1 MNSSAPESRPP
12 DGSAPESRPPDSPV
26 TSRRLVR
33 LGSVL
38 GVPIFITPS
47 WLVVVALVTFSYAD
61 FLQQAIPGTST
72 SGSYLLSL
80 LFAIGLGI
88 SVVLHEQGHTV
99 ASRLFGLPVRRIVV
113 FLFGG
118 VSELA
123 GQARRPREEF
133 AIAAAGPVVSV
144 LLAVGCWLL
153 SRPPQANSAAAVLLL
168 LLAWSNL
175 VIAVF
180 NVLPG
185 LPLDG
190 GRLVQAVIWKVS
202 RSRMTGI
209 RLASWSGRAVAVLL
223 AVAVLA
229 SNALLHGPGARL
241 AGLTATMLGLAVA
254 SFLWFGAGQ
263 SLQSAE
269 VSDRTATLQLRRLIR
284 PAVYLPGGTPVAEAM
299 RQLAETG
306 ARSIVVI
313 DGQGRT
319 RALVREGDV
328 ARLPAA
334 GRPWATVAELSRPI
348 EQGLILTDDLPGD
361 QLLERVRRTPASE
374 YLVVGPDGVS
384 RGVLA
389 TSDLARELGLR
400 YRD

>member
-1 MNSSAPESRPP
+1 VSSSEPASGPARQ
-12 DGSAPESRPPDSPV
+12 DPV
-26 TSRRLVR
+26 DARRLVR

-38 GVPIFITPS
+38 GVPIYVTPS

-61 FLQQAIPGTST
+61 FLRQAIPGTSA
-72 SGSYLLSL
+72 SASYLLAL
-80 LFAIGLGI
+80 AFAIGLGL
-88 SVVLHEQGHTV
+88 SVVLHEIGHTV
-99 ASRLFGLPVRRIVV
+99 VSRLLGLPVRRIVV
-113 FLFGG
+113 FLLGG

-133 AIAAAGPVVSV
+133 AIAAAGPAVSV
-144 LLAVGCWLL
+144 LLAVGLWAV
-153 SRPPQANSAAAVLLL
+153 SRPPDANSAAGVLLL

-190 GRLVQAVIWKVS
+190 GRLVQAVIWKLS

-209 RLASWSGRAVAVLL
+209 RIASWSGRGIAVLL
-223 AVAVLA
+223 ALSVLA
-229 SNALLHGPGARL
+229 GNAMLHGPGARL
-241 AGLTATMLGLAVA
+241 AGLTATLLGLAVA
-254 SFLWFGAGQ
+254 GFLWFGAGQ
-263 SLQSAE
+263 ALQNAE
-269 VSDRTATLQLRRLIR
+269 LTDRTATLQLRGLIR

-299 RQLAETG
+299 RQLAQAG

-319 RALVREGDV
+319 RALVREGAV

-334 GRPWATVAELSRPI
+334 GRPWATVAELARPL
-348 EQGLILTDDLPGD
+348 EQGLILSEDLPGD

-389 TSDLARELGLR
+389 TSDLAKALGLR
-400 YRD
+400 YRDW

>member
-1 MNSSAPESRPP
+1 VSSSDPESRPP
-12 DGSAPESRPPDSPV
+12 RQGPV
-26 TSRRLVR
+26 DSRRLVR

-38 GVPIFITPS
+38 GVPIFVTPS
-47 WLVVVALVTFSYAD
+47 WLVVVGLITFSYAD
-61 FLQQAIPGTST
+61 FLRQAIPGTSA
-72 SGSYLLSL
+72 SVSYLLAL

-88 SVVLHEQGHTV
+88 SVVLHEIGHTV
-99 ASRLFGLPVRRIVV
+99 VSRLFGLPVSRIVV

-123 GQARRPREEF
+123 GEARRPREEF
-133 AIAAAGPVVSV
+133 AIAAAGPAVSV
-144 LLAVGCWLL
+144 LLAGALWLV
-153 SRPPQANSAAAVLLL
+153 SRPPDADSAAGVLLL

-209 RLASWSGRAVAVLL
+209 RIASWSGRGVAVLL
-223 AVAVLA
+223 ALVVLA
-229 SNALLHGPGARL
+229 GNALLHGPDARL
-241 AGLTATMLGLAVA
+241 AGLTATLLGLAVA
-254 SFLWFGAGQ
+254 SFLWFGAAQ
-263 SLQSAE
+263 ALQNAE
-269 VSDRTATLQLRRLIR
+269 LTDRTATLQLRRLIR

-299 RQLAETG
+299 RQLTEAG

-319 RALVREGDV
+319 RALVREGEV

-334 GRPWATVAELSRPI
+334 GRPWATVDELSRPL
-348 EQGLILTDDLPGD
+348 EQGLILADDLPGE
-361 QLLERVRRTPASE
+361 QLLERVRSTPASE
-374 YLVVGPDGVS
+374 YLVVGADGIS

-389 TSDLARELGLR
+389 TSDLAKALGLR
-400 YRD
+400 YRDW